1 MCSNCGK
8 QPAAGSES
16 KCGDCLKFCLRCQG
30 SVTGNAWFCEPCILI
45 DKEYKEAKKKQ
56 EQLLRCPK
64 CEDLFG
70 PLDTKGY
77 SAKKLYD
84 CESCSKGSLVADII
98 RFNVRNRKKIQYEED
113 HSNDATP
120 EDVERMFSGL
130 RTNSPKKEKG
140 QVLSKETLEEPNPTK
155 GKPASFFK
163 YDARS
168 GPIFEQMQFVWT
180 YYREYSDCPT
190 LVLDWLIKQTSDT
203 EIDFQ

>member
-1 MCSNCGK
+1 MLPLLPSTGIKRSLEIGGVSEQSNRLITAKQLSDSKSAKVAKIRMCSNCGK

-98 RFNVRNRKKIQYEED
+98 RFNVRNRKKI
-113 HSNDATP
+113 
-120 EDVERMFSGL
+120 
-130 RTNSPKKEKG
+130 
-140 QVLSKETLEEPNPTK
+140 
-155 GKPASFFK
+155 
-163 YDARS
+163 
-168 GPIFEQMQFVWT
+168 
-180 YYREYSDCPT
+180 
-190 LVLDWLIKQTSDT
+190 
-203 EIDFQ
+203 